1 MTVPYRPTGHA
12 AVSPYLLVSDAAG
25 LVDFLKQAFDGRE
38 ISRIERTDGTIMHAA
53 VAIDDSVVMVGSRN
67 VTFQNSTH
75 LYVSDVDE
83 TYRKC
88 LAFGAESLS
97 EPGTFGYGDRSAGIR
112 DAFGNVWWLGTH
124 MGEKV

>member
-1 MTVPYRPTGHA
+1 MTVPYRPTGQA

-25 LVDFLKQAFDGRE
+25 LIAFLKQAFGGRE
-38 ISRIERTDGTIMHAA
+38 ISRIEETDGTVRHAA
-53 VAIDDSVVMVGSRN
+53 VAIDDSVVMVGSRK

-75 LYVSDVDE
+75 LYVPDVDE

-88 LAFGAESLS
+88 VALGAKPLS
-97 EPGTFGYGDRSAGIR
+97 EPRTYDYCDRSAGIR

-124 MGEKV
+124 VGGRV